1 MIKRQGRTPVET
13 GSHYII
19 SGLHVESHIP
29 HGEKGIQNI
38 AKQKAKAEMGLRRM
52 IVNQMDKGLKII
64 ALPDGFFHFFGERKD
79 VGHDVPILA
88 GMNVIDG
95 LTPDPVLV
103 LYEPIQ
109 PAAAFYHIP
118 PSNIIVIQD
127 DIALPPGK
135 LRIKRG
141 GSDGGHN
148 GIKSITQRLG
158 TQDYPRIK
166 IGVGSPPHPD
176 YDVIDW
182 VIGKLSDAEY
192 KEIKDAA
199 SRAVS
204 AAEEIVSHGIDSAMN
219 KFNH

>member
-1 MIKRQGRTPVET
+1 MLFGKNRSAPTWIICFLGNPGSQYARTRHNAGWIACELLEET
-13 GSHYII
+13 
-19 SGLHVESHIP
+19 
-29 HGEKGIQNI
+29 
-38 AKQKAKAEMGLRRM
+38 
-52 IVNQMDKGLKII
+52 
-64 ALPDGFFHFFGERKD
+64 
-79 VGHDVPILA
+79 
-88 GMNVIDG
+88 
-95 LTPDPVLV
+95 
-103 LYEPIQ
+103 EPIHTTRLKYHAFTDIAAFGGASVLFMRPQTYMNLSGEAVQ
-109 PAAAFYHIP
+109 PAAAFYRIP

-182 VIGKLSDAEY
+182 VIGKISDADY
-192 KEIKDAA
+192 KEIRDAA
-199 SRAVS
+199 DRAIK
-204 AAEEIVSHGIDSAMN
+204 AAEEIIAHGIDSAMN